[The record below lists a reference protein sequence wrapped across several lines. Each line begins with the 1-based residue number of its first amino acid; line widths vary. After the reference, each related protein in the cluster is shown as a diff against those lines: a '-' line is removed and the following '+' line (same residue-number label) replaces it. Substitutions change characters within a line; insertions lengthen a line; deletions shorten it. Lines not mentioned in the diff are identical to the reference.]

1 MCDNYLIY
9 KGHNGLQVIAWHP
22 LEVDE
27 EVLVAVLGQD
37 TPEEGGT
44 STQYYLQGKKDEDQD
59 YFDRMMVVYIS

>member
-1 MCDNYLIY
+1 M
-9 KGHNGLQVIAWHP
+9 
-22 LEVDE
+22 
-27 EVLVAVLGQD
+27 AVLGQD